1 MTQISSPSP
10 GGVEAGNAPALDV
23 FALRDSVVDEYK
35 RFATSFTTIHA
46 PDIREQVEAIYAGN
60 RYWPE
65 PLIQINPSYK
75 RSTDVGALVADGVLD
90 PGCTDIFRADDEPL
104 SLYEHQKQAI
114 ALAADGESFVV
125 TTGTG
130 SGKSLCFFIPIVSH
144 VLAARRT
151 SAKRRTHAIVVYPMN
166 ALANS
171 QMDELTKFIG
181 QVPGE
186 RPITFARY
194 TGQEDGSERRRI
206 ADNPPDILLTN
217 FMMLELLMTRQ
228 EEIDRRVIGNCAGLR
243 FLVLDE
249 LHTYRGRQGADVAL
263 LVRRVRERLQPGKL
277 LCIGTSATMASEG
290 ALEDKNRVVA
300 GVASK
305 LFGTPIAESNV
316 VTETLERI
324 TDPAATAESVK
335 AGLGEAIDAGVPPH
349 IPDAALREHPLAVWV
364 ETRLGIAFSAVDQH
378 WVRARP
384 RTVTEAV
391 AELSD
396 ESGRSPAVCRSVL
409 RDLLLVSSVPERERT
424 ADRTSILGA
433 SERSFF
439 AFKLHQFISGAGHAW
454 ATIEP
459 PGARTVTV
467 DGQQF
472 LPDHPDKRLYPV
484 HFCREC
490 GHEYHPVR
498 LVQQDGESVFLARDI
513 DDAPPAGQ
521 VEAGGDASEARPEGT
536 FGFLTP
542 YPPEDS
548 PFTFDDREDDY
559 PETWLE
565 LDAGGRPRLKKYY
578 RDARARSFTVG
589 SDGRVGSDGCVGSGT
604 RAWFQPGKFRLCLR
618 CGNTQGGA
626 ARDRT
631 RLASL
636 SAEGRSSATTV
647 LVGSAL
653 RWMHATSAMDPY
665 TRKLLGFTDNR
676 QDAALQAGHFNDF
689 LFVSLVRAG
698 FLGALQDAGPDG
710 LRSDALGIAQQRAL
724 GFDRPNPQIRAEW
737 LLEPTLRGFNLQE
750 AEGTLRQVLAYRIW
764 FDQRRGWRYTNP
776 NLEQLG
782 MVRVEYLGLADLAA
796 DDELFVDSHP
806 LLRHAGHTVRA
817 AVYRELLDH
826 MRKWMA
832 IRSQVLDTA
841 VLEQVV
847 AKSHSR
853 LRPPWGLG
861 TDEKLRAARWLMVVA
876 PTRRASTL
884 RDMELIVRGG
894 SRSGLGRTLRA
905 TRLWGGD
912 PSIRDLKS
920 KELDQLVEDLLRA
933 GAAHGLVSEES
944 TPFNQRGWR
953 LNDAC
958 VLFRLGGTAED
969 GGGSGGPRSVK
980 ETVRNDARTPMDS
993 RLRGNDGGAAS
1004 RLRGND
1010 GGTGSRLGGNDGGY
1024 AGTVIPAEAG
1034 MIVRTAQPGTPP
1046 AVIPAK
1052 AGIHTASTEDECGS
1066 GRNAFFRDLYENLAR
1081 MLRAPMHP
1089 LFGFEAREHT
1099 AQVDPDNREIRE
1111 KRFRFGERERE
1122 ELGAEEKRLREV
1134 GEANR
1139 FLPVLFCSPTMELG
1153 VDIAALNAVHMR
1165 NVPPTPANY
1174 AQRGGRAGRSGQAA
1188 LVVTYASSQS
1198 PHDQYFFRD
1207 PRAMVHGEV
1216 RAPIL
1221 ELANR
1226 DLIDSHLQAVWLSCV
1241 DQPLDPCIA
1250 ELLVLGDAGRPI
1262 EPDLKAALEDRR
1274 VAAGAG
1280 ERIRRVLDLV
1290 ADELTPELAPW
1301 YTGRDL
1307 YADGITAAAAGR
1319 FDTAFNR
1326 WRDLFAAAEEQR
1338 DAARRTM
1345 DDYSAS
1351 YRDKRA
1357 AQTRHAQAVDQLNLL
1372 QRGTTALSSDFYTYR
1387 YLATEGFLPGYNFPR
1402 LPLLAYVPASR
1413 DGRGRQTYLQRPR
1426 FLALA
1431 EFGPRSLVYH
1441 EGRAYRVVRA
1451 LLALGPRESA
1461 TPDARLPTRAVR
1473 ICASCGAGHFGDDL
1487 SMCHACG
1494 GSLGNAEVVGNTY
1507 RIENVATHPAEHITA
1522 NDEERQRQGFD
1533 LQTTFEW
1540 AVRDREIDVR
1550 RASASDAEGEIVHM
1564 AYGPGATITRLN
1576 KGLRRRAD
1584 KKVLGF
1590 RIDPVSGYWARNEDD
1605 EAEERELDPTA
1616 SPRQWIVPSVQDRKN
1631 ALLFRPADDSLSEV
1645 TLTTVQHAILRGIE
1659 AVFQLEEGEMLAEPM
1674 PTRDVRN
1681 GFLLYEATEGG
1692 AGVLTRLV
1700 SQEES
1705 LADVAR
1711 RALRIMHLAVGD
1723 DGLPDS
1729 PADLVDQP
1737 DASCV
1742 AACYRCLMSYYNQP
1756 DHESLDRRDEDARA
1770 MLLRLAR
1777 ARTVLRAANRQ
1788 PGEVSPDDIALGG
1801 VSMGIEVGSSRP
1813 NLSVSPVSVAARW
1826 REEATRRGI
1835 PAPDPKPLIAG
1846 ERSVRCIWRKHYV
1859 AAIIDEADRPAVQP
1873 MEDLGFEVVQFED
1886 LEDWR
1891 PAFARLASALGQT
1904 S

>member
-1 MTQISSPSP
+1 MRAMTRSSSPSP
-10 GGVEAGNAPALDV
+10 DGARAGDAPALDV
-23 FALRDSVVDEYK
+23 FALRDSVVGEYE

-46 PDIREQVEAIYAGN
+46 PDIREQIEDIYAGS

-75 RSTDVGALVADGVLD
+75 RSTDVGTLVAGGVLH
-90 PGCTDIFRADDEPL
+90 PGCADIFRTNGQPL
-104 SLYEHQKQAI
+104 SLYKHQEQAI
-114 ALAADGESFVV
+114 ALAAAGESFVV

-130 SGKSLCFFIPIVSH
+130 SGKSLCFFIPIVSR
-144 VLAARRT
+144 VLEARRA

-171 QMDELTKFIG
+171 QMDELAKFID
-181 QVPGE
+181 QAPGE

-194 TGQEDGSERRRI
+194 TGQEDGGERRRV
-206 ADNPPDILLTN
+206 ADEPPDILLTN

-263 LVRRVRERLQPGKL
+263 LARRVRERLRPEKL

-290 ALEDKNRVVA
+290 SLEDKSRVVA

-305 LFGTPIAESNV
+305 LFGSRIAESNV
-316 VTETLERI
+316 IAETLERI
-324 TDPAATAESVK
+324 TDSSATADSVRPC
-335 AGLGEAIDAGVPPH
+335 LGKAIDAGAPPH
-349 IPDAALREHPLAVWV
+349 ISDAALREHPLAVWV
-364 ETRLGIAFSAVDQH
+364 ETRLGISFSELDQR

-384 RTVTEAV
+384 RTVSEAV
-391 AELSD
+391 AALSE
-396 ESGRSPAVCRSVL
+396 ESGRPAAACRRVL
-409 RDLLLVSSVPERERT
+409 RDLLLASSVPERV
-424 ADRTSILGA
+424 RTSNPDS

-439 AFKLHQFISGAGHAW
+439 AFKLHQFISGAGYAY
-454 ATIEP
+454 ATIEA
-459 PGARTVTV
+459 PGARKVTV
-467 DGQQF
+467 DGQHF
-472 LPDHPDKRLYPV
+472 LPGHADKRLYPV

-498 LVQQDGESVFLARDI
+498 LVRQEEGPVFLARDI
-513 DDAPPAGQ
+513 DDAPPANSNGAG
-521 VEAGGDASEARPEGT
+521 VDAREASPEGE

-542 YPPEDS
+542 HPPDD
-548 PFTFDDREDDY
+548 PAFTFADRDDDY
-559 PETWLE
+559 PESWLE
-565 LDAGGRPRLKKYY
+565 RDAGGRPRLRKYY
-578 RDARARSFTVG
+578 RDARARRFEVAP
-589 SDGRVGSDGCVGSGT
+589 DGRIAPGT
-604 RAWFQPGKFRLCLR
+604 NVWFQPGKFRLCLR
-618 CGNTQGGA
+618 CGNTLGGA

-647 LVGSAL
+647 LVGSVL
-653 RWMHATSAMDPY
+653 RWMHGAESGLDRY

-698 FLGALQDAGPDG
+698 FLGALHDAGAEG
-710 LRSDALGIAQQRAL
+710 LRSDELGVAQQRAL
-724 GFDRPNPQIRAEW
+724 GFDRPDPQIRAEW
-737 LLEPTLRGFNLQE
+737 LLEPMLRGFNLQE
-750 AEGTLRQVLAYRIW
+750 AEGTLRRVLAYRIW

-782 MVRVEYLGLADLAA
+782 MVRVEYLGLEDLAA
-796 DDELFVDSHP
+796 DDELFAESHP
-806 LLRHAGHTVRA
+806 LLKRADRAVRS

-832 IRSQVLDTA
+832 IRSQVLDVA
-841 VLEQVV
+841 VIEQLV

-853 LRPPWGLG
+853 LRPPWGLDS
-861 TDEKLRAARWLMVVA
+861 DEKPRGARWLMIVA
-876 PTRRASTL
+876 PTRRARSGTL
-884 RDMELIVRGG
+884 RDTELIVRGG
-894 SRSGLGRTLRA
+894 SRSGLGRTLRS
-905 TRLWGGD
+905 TSLWGGD
-912 PSIRDLKS
+912 PSIRDLGS
-920 KELDQLVEDLLRA
+920 KELDRLVMDLLRA
-933 GAAHGLVSEES
+933 GATHGLVSEER
-944 TPFNQRGWR
+944 TAFEQPGWR

-958 VLFRLGGTAED
+958 VLFRLGDTPQERGA
-969 GGGSGGPRSVK
+969 SG
-980 ETVRNDARTPMDS
+980 
-993 RLRGNDGGAAS
+993 
-1004 RLRGND
+1004 
-1010 GGTGSRLGGNDGGY
+1010 
-1024 AGTVIPAEAG
+1024 
-1034 MIVRTAQPGTPP
+1034 Q
-1046 AVIPAK
+1046 
-1052 AGIHTASTEDECGS
+1052 
-1066 GRNAFFRDLYENLAR
+1066 NAFFRDLYENLAR

-1099 AQVDPDNREIRE
+1099 AQVDRDNREIRE
-1111 KRFRFGERERE
+1111 KRFRFGERERGELETE
-1122 ELGAEEKRLREV
+1122 ERRLREA

-1188 LVVTYASSQS
+1188 LVITYASSQS

-1207 PRAMVHGEV
+1207 PKAMVHGEV

-1226 DLIDSHLQAVWLSCV
+1226 DLIDSHLLAVWLSCV
-1241 DQPLDPCIA
+1241 DEALDPCIA
-1250 ELLVLGDAGRPI
+1250 ELLVLDDHRRPI
-1262 EPDLKAALEDRR
+1262 EPDLEAALKDGR
-1274 VAAGAG
+1274 VAQNAGK
-1280 ERIRRVLDLV
+1280 RIRRVLDLI
-1290 ADELTPELAPW
+1290 ADELGPGPAPW
-1301 YTGRDL
+1301 YTGRD
-1307 YADGITAAAAGR
+1307 AWSDAIVAAAAER
-1319 FDTAFNR
+1319 FDAAFDR
-1326 WRDLFAAAEEQR
+1326 WRDLFAAAEAQR

-1357 AQTRHAQAVDQLNLL
+1357 AQTRHAQAVDQLELL
-1372 QRGTTALSSDFYTYR
+1372 QRGTNALSSDFYTYR

-1451 LLALGPRESA
+1451 LLSLGQRESA

-1487 SMCHACG
+1487 SVCHACG
-1494 GSLGNAEVVGNTY
+1494 TSLGNAEVVGNTY
-1507 RIENVATHPAEHITA
+1507 RIENVATHPAEQITA

-1550 RASASDAEGEIVHM
+1550 QAMASDAEGEIVRM

-1584 KKVLGF
+1584 KKILGF

-1605 EAEERELDPTA
+1605 EADERELDPTA

-1631 ALLFRPADDSLSEV
+1631 ALLFRPVDSSLSEI

-1674 PTRDVRN
+1674 PAREVRN
-1681 GFLLYEATEGG
+1681 GFLLYEAAEGG
-1692 AGVLTRLV
+1692 AGVLSRLV
-1700 SQEES
+1700 SQEKS
-1705 LADVAR
+1705 LAAVAH
-1711 RALRIMHLAVGD
+1711 RALEIMHLAVGD
-1723 DGLPDS
+1723 GAVPDS
-1729 PADLVDQP
+1729 PSELSDQP
-1737 DASCV
+1737 GTACV

-1756 DHESLDRRDEDARA
+1756 DHESIDRRDEDARA
-1770 MLLRLAR
+1770 MLLRLAG
-1777 ARTVLRAANRQ
+1777 ARTRSVDVDPDHVALAGRIETKAAASDANLT
-1788 PGEVSPDDIALGG
+1788 VSY
-1801 VSMGIEVGSSRP
+1801 
-1813 NLSVSPVSVAARW
+1813 
-1826 REEATRRGI
+1826 EEAWLAEAARRGI
-1835 PAPDPKPLIAG
+1835 PEPDPEPLAAG
-1846 ERSVRCIWRKHYV
+1846 ERSVRCVWRRHYV
-1859 AAIIDEADRPAVQP
+1859 AALIGEAERPVRQP
-1873 MEDLGFEVVQFED
+1873 MEDLGFEVVHFED
-1886 LEDWR
+1886 PADWR
-1891 PAFARLASALGQT
+1891 AAFARLAAALGLA

>member
-1 MTQISSPSP
+1 MTQSNPPSP
-10 GGVEAGNAPALDV
+10 TVATAGNAPALDV
-23 FALRDSVVDEYK
+23 FALRDSVVGEYR

-46 PDIREQVEAIYAGN
+46 PDIREQVEGIYAGD

-75 RSTDVGALVADGVLD
+75 RSTDVGALVANGVLD
-90 PGCTDIFRADDEPL
+90 PGCADIFRAKGEPL
-104 SLYEHQKQAI
+104 SLYKHQEQAI
-114 ALAADGESFVV
+114 ALADEGESYVV

-130 SGKSLCFFIPIVSH
+130 SGKSLCFFIPIVSY
-144 VLAARRT
+144 VLNARRSST
-151 SAKRRTHAIVVYPMN
+151 QPRTHAIVVYPMN

-171 QMDELTKFIG
+171 QMEELTKFVE
-181 QVPGE
+181 QFPGAP
-186 RPITFARY
+186 PITFDRY
-194 TGQEDGSERRRI
+194 TGQDDRRERTRI
-206 ADNPPDILLTN
+206 AREPPDILLTN

-228 EEIDRRVIGNCAGLR
+228 EKLDRQVIGNSAGLR

-263 LVRRVRERLQPGKL
+263 LVRRVRERLQPQNL
-277 LCIGTSATMASEG
+277 LCIGTSATMASEES
-290 ALEDKNRVVA
+290 LEGKNRVVA
-300 GVASK
+300 AVASK
-305 LFGTPIAESNV
+305 LFGNEIAESNV
-316 VTETLERI
+316 ITETLERI
-324 TDPAATAESVK
+324 TDSTATADSVRSS
-335 AGLGEAIDAGVPPH
+335 LGEAIDSGTPRD

-364 ETRLGIAFSAVDQH
+364 ETRLGISFSDVDH
-378 WVRARP
+378 RWVRARP
-384 RTVTEAV
+384 MTVSEAV
-391 AELSD
+391 RELSKD
-396 ESGRSPAVCRSVL
+396 SGRSPEDCRRAL

-424 ADRTSILGA
+424 SNGTAVPGA
-433 SERSFF
+433 NEDSFF

-454 ATIEP
+454 ATLDP
-459 PGARTVTV
+459 PGERTVTV

-472 LPDHPDKRLYPV
+472 LPGQADKRLYAV

-498 LVQQDGESVFLARDI
+498 MEQREEGLVFLARDI
-513 DDAPPAGQ
+513 DDAPPTVRDTANGNAEESL
-521 VEAGGDASEARPEGT
+521 VEGV
-536 FGFLTP
+536 FGFLTLH
-542 YPPEDS
+542 PP
-548 PFTFDDREDDY
+548 DDAGFKFADRDDDY
-559 PETWLE
+559 PEIWIE
-565 LDAGGRPRLKKYY
+565 FDASGNPRLKKYY
-578 RDARARSFTVG
+578 RGARARRFMVAP
-589 SDGRVGSDGCVGSGT
+589 DGRVGSGT
-604 RAWFQPGKFRLCLR
+604 NVWFLPGKFRLCLR

-653 RWMHATSAMDPY
+653 RWMHGAESGMDRY

-698 FLGALQDAGPDG
+698 LLGALRDAGSNG
-710 LRSDALGIAQQRAL
+710 LRSDELGVAQQRTL
-724 GFDRPNPQIRAEW
+724 GFNQPDPQIRAEW

-750 AEGTLRQVLAYRIW
+750 AEGTLRQVLTYRIW

-782 MVRVEYLGLADLAA
+782 LVRVEYLGLEDLAA
-796 DDELFVDSHP
+796 DDELFADSHP
-806 LLRHAGHTVRA
+806 LLKHAGHAHRT

-841 VLEQVV
+841 VLEQLV

-861 TDEKLRAARWLMVVA
+861 ADEKPRAARWLMIVA
-876 PTRRASTL
+876 PTRRAATL

-894 SRSGLGRTLRA
+894 SRSGLGRTLRR
-905 TRLWGGD
+905 TKLWGGD
-912 PSIRDLKS
+912 TSIRGLNA
-920 KELDQLVEDLLRA
+920 KEFDQLVEDLLRV
-933 GAAHGLVSEES
+933 GATHGLVSEES
-944 TPFNQRGWR
+944 TPFDQPGWR

-958 VLFRLGGTAED
+958 VRFQLGGAPANGEN
-969 GGGSGGPRSVK
+969 GENGRSSG
-980 ETVRNDARTPMDS
+980 
-993 RLRGNDGGAAS
+993 
-1004 RLRGND
+1004 
-1010 GGTGSRLGGNDGGY
+1010 
-1024 AGTVIPAEAG
+1024 
-1034 MIVRTAQPGTPP
+1034 Q
-1046 AVIPAK
+1046 
-1052 AGIHTASTEDECGS
+1052 
-1066 GRNAFFRDLYENLAR
+1066 NAFFRDLYENLAT
-1081 MLRAPMHP
+1081 MLRAPPHP

-1099 AQVDPDNREIRE
+1099 AQVDRDNREIRE

-1122 ELGAEEKRLREV
+1122 ELEKEEKRLREA

-1188 LVVTYASSQS
+1188 LVITYASSQS

-1207 PRAMVHGEV
+1207 PKAMVYGEV

-1226 DLIDSHLQAVWLSCV
+1226 NLIDSHLQAVWLSCV

-1250 ELLVLGDAGRPI
+1250 ELLVLDDAGRPI
-1262 EPDLKAALEDRR
+1262 DPDLEAALKHKR
-1274 VAAGAG
+1274 VADDAGK
-1280 ERIRRVLDLV
+1280 RIRRVLDLV

-1301 YTGRDL
+1301 YTGRDA
-1307 YADGITAAAAGR
+1307 YSDAIVAAAAER
-1319 FDTAFNR
+1319 FDEAFNR

-1372 QRGTTALSSDFYTYR
+1372 QRGTNAMSSDFYTYR

-1451 LLALGPRESA
+1451 LLSLGHRESA

-1473 ICASCGAGHFGDDL
+1473 ICASCGAGHFGDDR

-1494 GSLGNAEVVGNTY
+1494 QSLGNAEVVGNTY
-1507 RIENVATHPAEHITA
+1507 RIENVATYPAEHITA

-1540 AVRDREIDVR
+1540 AVRDQEVDVR
-1550 RASASDAEGEIVHM
+1550 RASATDTDGEIVRM
-1564 AYGPGATITRLN
+1564 SYGTGATITRLN

-1584 KKVLGF
+1584 KKILGF
-1590 RIDPVSGYWARNEDD
+1590 RIDPVSGYWARSDD
-1605 EAEERELDPTA
+1605 EDEEERALDPTA

-1631 ALLFRPADDSLSEV
+1631 ALLFQPVGSSFSEV
-1645 TLTTVQHAILRGIE
+1645 TLATVQHALLRGIE

-1674 PTRDVRN
+1674 PKRDVRN

-1700 SQEES
+1700 SQETG
-1705 LADVAR
+1705 LATVAR
-1711 RALRIMHLAVGD
+1711 TALHIMHLDVGD
-1723 DGLPDS
+1723 GPLPDS
-1729 PADLVDQP
+1729 PSDLTDRP
-1737 DASCV
+1737 DADCV

-1756 DHESLDRRDEDARA
+1756 DHESLDRRDEAARA

-1777 ARTVLRAANRQ
+1777 ARTARTQPIAATFARV
-1788 PGEVSPDDIALGG
+1788 PGELRVSDT
-1801 VSMGIEVGSSRP
+1801 VSRVDRWLAE
-1813 NLSVSPVSVAARW
+1813 AAR
-1826 REEATRRGI
+1826 RGF
-1835 PAPDPKPLIAG
+1835 PAPDPKPLETG
-1846 ERSVRCIWRKHYV
+1846 ERSVRCVWRRHYV
-1859 AAIIDEADRPAVQP
+1859 AALVDEADRPALQP
-1873 MEDLGFEVVQFED
+1873 LEDLGFEVIQFEES
-1886 LEDWR
+1886 EDWR
-1891 PAFARLASALGQT
+1891 AAFARLASALGLA

>member
-1 MTQISSPSP
+1 MTQSSATSP
-10 GGVEAGNAPALDV
+10 DGATAGGAPTLDV

-46 PDIREQVEAIYAGN
+46 PDIREQVEKIYAGN

-75 RSTDVGALVADGVLD
+75 RSTHVGTLVADGVLD
-90 PGCTDIFRADDEPL
+90 PGCADIFRADGEPL
-104 SLYEHQKQAI
+104 SLYKHQEQAI
-114 ALAADGESFVV
+114 ALAVAGESFVV

-130 SGKSLCFFIPIVSH
+130 SGKSLCFFIPIVSD
-144 VLAARRT
+144 VLAARRA
-151 SAKRRTHAIVVYPMN
+151 SAERRTHAIVVYPMN

-171 QMDELTKFIG
+171 QMDELTKFID

-186 RPITFARY
+186 RPVTFARY
-194 TGQEDGSERRRI
+194 TGQEDGSERKRI
-206 ADNPPDILLTN
+206 ADEPPDILLTN

-263 LVRRVRERLQPGKL
+263 LVRRVRERLQPEKL

-290 ALEDKNRVVA
+290 SLEDKNRVVA
-300 GVASK
+300 RVASK
-305 LFGTPIAESNV
+305 LFGTSIADSNV
-316 VTETLERI
+316 ITETLERV
-324 TDPAATAESVK
+324 TDSNATADSVRPC
-335 AGLGEAIDAGVPPH
+335 LGEAIGAGVPSH
-349 IPDAALREHPLAVWV
+349 LSDAALREHPIAVWV
-364 ETRLGIAFSAVDQH
+364 ETRLGISFSDIDQR
-378 WVRARP
+378 WVRAKP
-384 RTVTEAV
+384 RTVSEAV
-391 AELSD
+391 DKLSE
-396 ESGRSPAVCRSVL
+396 ESDRPPATCRRVL
-409 RDLLLVSSVPERERT
+409 RDFLLVSSVPERRRT
-424 ADRTSILGA
+424 GSPDAN
-433 SERSFF
+433 EESFF
-439 AFKLHQFISGAGHAW
+439 AFKLHQFISGAGHAY
-454 ATIEP
+454 ATIET
-459 PGARTVTV
+459 PGTRTVTV

-472 LPDHPDKRLYPV
+472 LPAHPDKRLYPV

-498 LVQQDGESVFLARDI
+498 LVQHEGESVFLARDI
-513 DDAPPAGQ
+513 DDAPPTRQ
-521 VEAGGDASEARPEGT
+521 EKTNEDANEPRPEGT

-542 YPPEDS
+542 HPPED
-548 PFTFDDREDDY
+548 PAFTFADREEDY

-565 LDAGGRPRLKKYY
+565 FDAGGRTRLKKYY
-578 RDARARSFTVG
+578 RDARAHSFVVG
-589 SDGRVGSDGCVGSGT
+589 SDGRVGSGT
-604 RAWFQPGKFRLCLR
+604 KVWFQPGKFRLCLR

-647 LVGSAL
+647 LVGSVL
-653 RWMHATSAMDPY
+653 RWMHATSAMDRY

-698 FLGALQDAGPDG
+698 FLGALHDAGPNG
-710 LRSDALGIAQQRAL
+710 LRSDELGIAQQRAL
-724 GFDRPNPQIRAEW
+724 GFDGSDAQIRAEW

-750 AEGTLRQVLAYRIW
+750 AESTLRQVLAYRIW

-776 NLEQLG
+776 NLEQLD
-782 MVRVEYLGLADLAA
+782 MVRVEYLGLAELAA
-796 DDELFVDSHP
+796 DDELFTDSHP
-806 LLRHAGHTVRA
+806 LLKHADHTVRA
-817 AVYRELLDH
+817 VVYRELLDH

-841 VLEQVV
+841 VLEQLV

-853 LRPPWGLG
+853 LRPPWGLD
-861 TDEKLRAARWLMVVA
+861 TDEKPNGARWLMIVA

-894 SRSGLGRTLRA
+894 SRSGLGRALRS
-905 TRLWGGD
+905 TRLWGGEAAV
-912 PSIRDLKS
+912 RELRS
-920 KELDQLVEDLLRA
+920 KDLDQIVLDLLRA
-933 GAAHGLVSEES
+933 GATHGLVSEES
-944 TPFNQRGWR
+944 TPFDQPGWR

-958 VLFRLGGTAED
+958 VLFRLSDTPENS
-969 GGGSGGPRSVK
+969 GGSG
-980 ETVRNDARTPMDS
+980 
-993 RLRGNDGGAAS
+993 
-1004 RLRGND
+1004 
-1010 GGTGSRLGGNDGGY
+1010 
-1024 AGTVIPAEAG
+1024 
-1034 MIVRTAQPGTPP
+1034 Q
-1046 AVIPAK
+1046 
-1052 AGIHTASTEDECGS
+1052 
-1066 GRNAFFRDLYENLAR
+1066 NAFFRDLYENLAR
-1081 MLRAPMHP
+1081 MLGASVHP

-1111 KRFRFGERERE
+1111 KRFRYGERERE
-1122 ELGAEEKRLREV
+1122 ELAKDEKRLREV
-1134 GEANR
+1134 GEADR

-1153 VDIAALNAVHMR
+1153 VDIASLNAVHMR

-1188 LVVTYASSQS
+1188 LVITYASSQS

-1207 PRAMVHGEV
+1207 PKAMVHGEV

-1226 DLIDSHLQAVWLSCV
+1226 DLIDSHLQAAWLSCV

-1250 ELLVLGDAGRPI
+1250 ELLVLSDAGRPI
-1262 EPDLKAALEDRR
+1262 EPDLDAALKGKR
-1274 VAAGAG
+1274 VAVGAG

-1290 ADELTPELAPW
+1290 TDDLTPELAPW
-1301 YTGRDL
+1301 YSGRDM
-1307 YADGITAAAAGR
+1307 YSDGIVAAAAGR
-1319 FDTAFNR
+1319 FDEAFNR
-1326 WRDLFAAAEEQR
+1326 WRDLFAAAEKQR

-1357 AQTRHAQAVDQLNLL
+1357 AQTRHAQAMDQLNLL

-1426 FLALA
+1426 FLALS

-1451 LLALGPRESA
+1451 LLSLGHRESA

-1494 GSLGNAEVVGNTY
+1494 VSLGNAEVVGNTY

-1540 AVRDREIDVR
+1540 AIRDREVDVR
-1550 RASASDAEGEIVHM
+1550 NAVASDSEGEIAHM

-1584 KKVLGF
+1584 KKILGF
-1590 RIDPVSGYWARNEDD
+1590 RIDPVSGYWARNEEEDAD
-1605 EAEERELDPTA
+1605 EGALDPTA

-1631 ALLFRPADDSLSEV
+1631 ALLFRPVDHSLSEV

-1674 PTRDVRN
+1674 PTRDIRN

-1700 SQEES
+1700 SQEKS
-1705 LADVAR
+1705 LAAVAR
-1711 RALRIMHLAVGD
+1711 RALQIMHLSVGD
-1723 DGLPDS
+1723 DSLPEA
-1729 PADLVDQP
+1729 PVDLVDQP
-1737 DASCV
+1737 EAACV

-1756 DHESLDRRDEDARA
+1756 DHENLDRRDEDARA

-1777 ARTVLRAANRQ
+1777 ARTVSRGARPEPEEEILDKVVLRALPLGVTATISRANLT
-1788 PGEVSPDDIALGG
+1788 VSL
-1801 VSMGIEVGSSRP
+1801 E
-1813 NLSVSPVSVAARW
+1813 NRW
-1826 REEATRRGI
+1826 REEAARRGI
-1835 PAPDPKPLIAG
+1835 PDPDPKPLVAG
-1846 ERSVRCIWRKHYV
+1846 ERHVRYVWRRHYV
-1859 AAIIDEADRPAVQP
+1859 AALIEEADRPALQP
-1873 MEDLGFEVVQFED
+1873 MEALGFEVIRFENSD
-1886 LEDWR
+1886 GWR
-1891 PAFARLASALGQT
+1891 AAFAQLASALGQT

>member
-1 MTQISSPSP
+1 MNAAM
-10 GGVEAGNAPALDV
+10 AGSAAALDV
-23 FALRDSVVDEYK
+23 FSLRDSVVDEYK

-46 PDIREQVEAIYAGN
+46 PDIREQVEDIYAGN

-75 RSTDVGALVADGVLD
+75 RSADVGTLVANGVLE
-90 PGCTDIFRADDEPL
+90 PGCADIFCADGEPL
-104 SLYEHQKQAI
+104 ALYKHQEQAI
-114 ALAADGESFVV
+114 ALAAADESFVV

-130 SGKSLCFFIPIVSH
+130 SGKSLCFFIPIVNH
-144 VLAARRT
+144 VLAARPSRT
-151 SAKRRTHAIVVYPMN
+151 ERRTHAIVVYPMN

-171 QMDELTKFIG
+171 QMDELAKFID

-186 RPITFARY
+186 RRITFARY
-194 TGQEDGSERRRI
+194 TGQEDANEKKRV
-206 ADNPPDILLTN
+206 AEEPPDILLTN

-228 EEIDRRVIGNCAGLR
+228 EETDRQVVGNCANLN

-263 LVRRVRERLQPGKL
+263 LVRRVRERLQPEKL
-277 LCIGTSATMASEG
+277 LCIGTSATMTSEG
-290 ALEDKNRVVA
+290 TLDDKTRVVA

-316 VTETLERI
+316 ISETLERI
-324 TDPAATAESVK
+324 TDSTATADSVSHQ
-335 AGLGEAIDAGVPPH
+335 LGEAIDDGAPDD
-349 IPDAALREHPLAVWV
+349 ISDAALRKHPLAVWV
-364 ETRLGIAFSAVDQH
+364 ETRLGISFSDADQR

-391 AELSD
+391 DELSE
-396 ESGRSPAVCRSVL
+396 ESGRPAAACRGVL
-409 RDLLLVSSVPERERT
+409 RDLLLVSSVPECERT
-424 ADRTSILGA
+424 SNPDA

-439 AFKLHQFISGAGHAW
+439 AFKLHQFISGAGHVY

-459 PGARTVTV
+459 PGARTATV

-472 LPDHPDKRLYPV
+472 LPGHANKRLYPV

-498 LVQQDGESVFLARDI
+498 LVAQDDGPVFLARDI
-513 DDAPPAGQ
+513 DDAPPARPDD
-521 VEAGGDASEARPEGT
+521 ANGDTPEARPEGT

-542 YPPEDS
+542 HPPND
-548 PFTFDDREDDY
+548 PDFTFADIEADY

-565 LDAGGRPRLKKYY
+565 LTRDGHPRLKKYY
-578 RDARARSFTVG
+578 RDARACSFDVAP
-589 SDGRVGSDGCVGSGT
+589 DGRVGSET
-604 RAWFQPGKFRLCLR
+604 KAWFLPGKFRLCLR
-618 CGNTQGGA
+618 CGATQGGA

-647 LVGSAL
+647 LVASTL
-653 RWMHATSAMDPY
+653 RWMHGGQSALEPY
-665 TRKLLGFTDNR
+665 TRKILGFTDNR

-698 FLGALQDAGPDG
+698 FLGALRDAGSRG
-710 LRSDALGIAQQRAL
+710 LRSDELGVAQQRAI
-724 GFDRPNPQIRAEW
+724 GFDRSDQQIRAEW
-737 LLEPTLRGFNLQE
+737 LLEPTLRGYNLLE
-750 AEGTLRQVLAYRIW
+750 AEGTLRQVLTYRIW

-782 MVRVEYLGLADLAA
+782 MVRVEYLGLKDLAA
-796 DDELFVDSHP
+796 DDELFADSSP
-806 LLRHAGHTVRA
+806 LLKDANHATRFD
-817 AVYRELLDH
+817 VYRALLDH

-832 IRSQVLDTA
+832 IRSQVLDIA
-841 VLEQVV
+841 VLEQLI

-853 LRPPWGLG
+853 LRPPWGLEV
-861 TDEKLRAARWLMVVA
+861 DEKPRAARWLMIVA

-884 RDMELIVRGG
+884 RDMDLIVRGG
-894 SRSGLGRTLRA
+894 SRSGLGRTLRS
-905 TRLWGGD
+905 TSLWDGD
-912 PSIRDLKS
+912 ASIRTLKAT
-920 KELDQLVEDLLRA
+920 EFDQLVADLLRA
-933 GAAHGLVSEES
+933 GVTHGLISEEN
-944 TPFNQRGWR
+944 TPFNQPGWR
-953 LNDAC
+953 LNDGC
-958 VLFRLGGTAED
+958 VLFRMGDTSED
-969 GGGSGGPRSVK
+969 GDHIG
-980 ETVRNDARTPMDS
+980 
-993 RLRGNDGGAAS
+993 
-1004 RLRGND
+1004 
-1010 GGTGSRLGGNDGGY
+1010 
-1024 AGTVIPAEAG
+1024 
-1034 MIVRTAQPGTPP
+1034 Q
-1046 AVIPAK
+1046 
-1052 AGIHTASTEDECGS
+1052 
-1066 GRNAFFRDLYENLAR
+1066 NAFFRDLYENLAR
-1081 MLRAPMHP
+1081 MLRTPMHP
-1089 LFGFEAREHT
+1089 LFGFEAHEHT

-1122 ELGAEEKRLREV
+1122 ELANDQTRLREV

-1188 LVVTYASSQS
+1188 LVIAYASSQS

-1207 PRAMVHGEV
+1207 PKAMVHGEV

-1241 DQPLDPCIA
+1241 DQALDPCIA
-1250 ELLVLGDAGRPI
+1250 ELLLLNDAGRPI
-1262 EPDLKAALEDRR
+1262 EPDLKSALRDKR
-1274 VAAGAG
+1274 VAHAAG

-1290 ADELTPELAPW
+1290 AEDLNPELAPW
-1301 YTGRDL
+1301 FTGRDV
-1307 YADGITAAAAGR
+1307 YSDAIVAAAAKR
-1319 FDTAFNR
+1319 FDQAFDR

-1372 QRGTTALSSDFYTYR
+1372 QRGTKALSSDFYTYR

-1451 LLALGPRESA
+1451 LLSLGHREAA
-1461 TPDARLPTRAVR
+1461 TPDTQLPTKAVR
-1473 ICASCGAGHFGDDL
+1473 ICTNCGAGHFGDDV

-1494 GSLGNAEVVGNTY
+1494 QSLGDAEVVGNTY
-1507 RIENVATHPAEHITA
+1507 RIENVATFPAEYITA

-1540 AVRDREIDVR
+1540 ATREQEIDVR
-1550 RASASDAEGEIVHM
+1550 RASVSDREGEIVRM

-1584 KKVLGF
+1584 KRILGF
-1590 RIDPVSGYWARNEDD
+1590 RIDPVSGYWARNEEEDAD
-1605 EAEERELDPTA
+1605 ERALDPTA

-1631 ALLFRPADDSLSEV
+1631 ALLFRPVDDSLSDV

-1700 SQEES
+1700 GQETS
-1705 LADVAR
+1705 LAAVAR
-1711 RALRIMHLAVGD
+1711 QALQIMHFAVGD
-1723 DGLPDS
+1723 DSLPDS
-1729 PADLVDQP
+1729 PSGLSDQP
-1737 DASCV
+1737 EAACV

-1756 DHESLDRRDEDARA
+1756 DHERLDRRDEDARA
-1770 MLLRLAR
+1770 ILLRLAD
-1777 ARTVLRAANRQ
+1777 ARTVSRENR
-1788 PGEVSPDDIALGG
+1788 P
-1801 VSMGIEVGSSRP
+1801 SRT
-1813 NLSVSPVSVAARW
+1813 SATGDVQGTREERW
-1826 REEATRRGI
+1826 RAEASRRGI
-1835 PAPDPKPLIAG
+1835 PAPDPNPLPAG
-1846 ERSVRCIWRKHYV
+1846 ERSMHCVWRKHYV
-1859 AAIIDEADRPAVQP
+1859 AAVIDETDSRALQSL
-1873 MEDLGFEVVQFED
+1873 EDLGFEVIRFDDGAE
-1886 LEDWR
+1886 WNST
-1891 PAFARLASALGQT
+1891 FARLASALGQA

>member
-1 MTQISSPSP
+1 M
-10 GGVEAGNAPALDV
+10 LDV
-23 FALRDSVVDEYK
+23 FALRDSVVDEYE

-46 PDIREQVEAIYAGN
+46 EDIHEQVKAIYAEQ

-75 RSTDVGALVADGVLD
+75 RSTNVGNLAANGVLD
-90 PGCTDIFRADDEPL
+90 RGCADIFRADGQPL
-104 SLYEHQKQAI
+104 SLYKHQEQAI
-114 ALAADGESFVV
+114 ALAAEGESFVV

-144 VLAARRT
+144 VLKARRKST
-151 SAKRRTHAIVVYPMN
+151 QPRTHAVVVYPMN

-171 QMDELTKFIG
+171 QMEELDKFIG
-181 QVPGE
+181 QVLGD
-186 RPITFARY
+186 RPVTFARY
-194 TGQEDGSERRRI
+194 TGQEDADERKRV
-206 ADNPPDILLTN
+206 ADEPPDILLTN

-263 LVRRVRERLQPGKL
+263 LVRRVRERRQPENL

-290 ALEDKNRVVA
+290 SLDDRSRVVA
-300 GVASK
+300 GVVSK
-305 LFGTPIAESNV
+305 LFGSRIAESNV
-316 VTETLERI
+316 ITETLERI
-324 TDPAATAESVK
+324 TVSNATADSVRPH
-335 AGLGEAIDAGVPPH
+335 LGRAIDAGVPPDLS
-349 IPDAALREHPLAVWV
+349 DAALREHPLAVWV
-364 ETRLGIAFSAVDQH
+364 ETRLGISFSEVDQR
-378 WVRARP
+378 WIRARP
-384 RTVTEAV
+384 VTVTEAV
-391 AELSD
+391 ARLAE
-396 ESGRSPAVCRSVL
+396 ESGRPVAACRRAL
-409 RDLLLVSSVPERERT
+409 RDLLLVSSVPER
-424 ADRTSILGA
+424 ARTSNPGA
-433 SERSFF
+433 SDKSFF
-439 AFKLHQFISGAGHAW
+439 AFKLHQFISGAGHAY

-459 PGARTVTV
+459 PGTRRVTV
-467 DGQQF
+467 DGQKF
-472 LPDHPDKRLYPV
+472 LPGHADKRLYAV

-498 LVQQDGESVFLARDI
+498 LVQQDGTRVFLARDI
-513 DDAPPAGQ
+513 DDAPPTR
-521 VEAGGDASEARPEGT
+521 EDDAERDGHENEI

-542 YPPEDS
+542 HPSNDS
-548 PFTFDDREDDY
+548 GFTFADRDEDY
-559 PETWLE
+559 PETWLDF
-565 LDAGGRPRLKKYY
+565 DAGGNPRLKASY
-578 RDARARSFTVG
+578 RDARAKRFAVSP
-589 SDGRVGSDGCVGSGT
+589 DGRVGSGT
-604 RAWFQPGKFRLCLR
+604 EVWLLPGKFRLCLR
-618 CGNTQGGA
+618 CGHTQGGA

-647 LVGSAL
+647 LVASVL
-653 RWMHATSAMDPY
+653 RWMHGAESGLGPY

-698 FLGALQDAGPDG
+698 FLGALQHAGSEG
-710 LRSDALGIAQQRAL
+710 LRSDELGVAPQRAL
-724 GFDRPNPQIRAEW
+724 GFDRPDPEIRAEW

-750 AEGTLRQVLAYRIW
+750 AEGTLRQVLAYRVW
-764 FDQRRGWRYTNP
+764 FDQRRAWRYTNP

-782 MVRVEYLGLADLAA
+782 MVRVEYLGLEDLAT
-796 DDELFVDSHP
+796 DDELFADSHP
-806 LLRHAGHTVRA
+806 LLKQAGHAVRRE
-817 AVYRELLDH
+817 VYRELLHH

-832 IRSQVLDTA
+832 IRSQVLDAA
-841 VLEQVV
+841 VLEQLV

-853 LRPPWGLG
+853 LRLPWGFG
-861 TDEKLRAARWLMVVA
+861 SDEKPRGARWLMIVA

-884 RDMELIVRGG
+884 RDMDLIVRGG

-912 PSIRDLKS
+912 PTIRSLSS
-920 KELDQLVEDLLRA
+920 KDFDRLVNDLLRA
-933 GAAHGLVSEES
+933 AATHGLVSEEN
-944 TPFNQRGWR
+944 TPFDQPGWR
-953 LNDAC
+953 LSDAC
-958 VLFRLGGTAED
+958 VVFQLGAEPAD
-969 GGGSGGPRSVK
+969 CGGS
-980 ETVRNDARTPMDS
+980 T
-993 RLRGNDGGAAS
+993 
-1004 RLRGND
+1004 
-1010 GGTGSRLGGNDGGY
+1010 
-1024 AGTVIPAEAG
+1024 
-1034 MIVRTAQPGTPP
+1034 Q
-1046 AVIPAK
+1046 
-1052 AGIHTASTEDECGS
+1052 
-1066 GRNAFFRDLYENLAR
+1066 NAFFRDLYENLAR
-1081 MLRAPMHP
+1081 MLRTSTHP

-1111 KRFRFGERERE
+1111 KRFRFGDRERG
-1122 ELGAEEKRLREV
+1122 ELTKNEKSLREV
-1134 GEANR
+1134 GESNR

-1153 VDIAALNAVHMR
+1153 VDISALNAVHMR

-1207 PRAMVHGEV
+1207 PRAMVYGEV
-1216 RAPIL
+1216 RAPVL

-1241 DQPLDPCIA
+1241 EQPLDPCIA
-1250 ELLVLGDAGRPI
+1250 ELLVLNDASRPLTPEI
-1262 EPDLKAALEDRR
+1262 TAALKDRR
-1274 VAAGAG
+1274 VADGAG
-1280 ERIRRVLDLV
+1280 KRIRRVLDLV
-1290 ADELTPELAPW
+1290 ADDLTPELAPW
-1301 YTGRDL
+1301 YTGRDAYSAAL
-1307 YADGITAAAAGR
+1307 AAAAAAR
-1319 FDTAFNR
+1319 FEAAFDR

-1345 DDYSAS
+1345 DDYSTP
-1351 YRDKRA
+1351 YREKRA

-1372 QRGTTALSSDFYTYR
+1372 QRGTSALSSDFYTYR

-1402 LPLLAYVPASR
+1402 LPLFAYIPASR

-1451 LLALGPRESA
+1451 LLALGHRESA
-1461 TPDARLPTRAVR
+1461 TPDAQLPTKAVR
-1473 ICASCGAGHFGDDL
+1473 ICANCGAGHFADDL

-1494 GSLGNAEVVGNTY
+1494 TSLGNAEVVGNTF
-1507 RIENVATHPAEHITA
+1507 RIENVATQPAEQITA

-1540 AVRDREIDVR
+1540 AIRDQELDVR
-1550 RASASDAEGEIVHM
+1550 VASASDEEGEIVRM
-1564 AYGPGATITRLN
+1564 AYGAGATITRLN

-1590 RIDPVSGYWARNEDD
+1590 LIDPVSGYWAKSKDED
-1605 EAEERELDPTA
+1605 AETGALDPTA

-1631 ALLFRPADDSLSEV
+1631 ALLFQPAGDPLAEV
-1645 TLTTVQHAILRGIE
+1645 TLATVQHAILRGIE
-1659 AVFQLEEGEMLAEPM
+1659 AVFQLEEGEVLAEPM

-1700 SQEES
+1700 SHETS
-1705 LADVAR
+1705 LASVAR
-1711 RALRIMHLAVGD
+1711 TALQIMHLAVGD
-1723 DGLPDS
+1723 GPLPDS
-1729 PADLVDQP
+1729 TAGLSDEPGTA
-1737 DASCV
+1737 CV

-1756 DHESLDRRDEDARA
+1756 DHESLDRRDEDTRT

-1777 ARTVLRAANRQ
+1777 ARTLPRENQPPQTAGHVDGEDSRQ
-1788 PGEVSPDDIALGG
+1788 GQWLA
-1801 VSMGIEVGSSRP
+1801 
-1813 NLSVSPVSVAARW
+1813 
-1826 REEATRRGI
+1826 EASRRGI
-1835 PAPDPKPLIAG
+1835 PAPDPEPLVAG
-1846 ERSVRCIWRKHYV
+1846 DRSVRCVWRRNYV
-1859 AAIIDEADRPAVQP
+1859 AAVVDEAERPALQA
-1873 MEDLGFEVVQFED
+1873 MEDLGFEVVRFE
-1886 LEDWR
+1886 EPAGWKA
-1891 PAFARLASALGQT
+1891 AFARLASVLGHA